1 MGLAMKGE
9 FLSAKPIESEFREKK
24 GELGTHAS
32 REIRLYLICLGKSKR
47 WIPMKWQRIRLFLK
61 LIFHFSERCKI
72 AVTRRHD
79 QSDLIGEAMF

>member
-32 REIRLYLICLGKSKR
+32 REIHL
-47 WIPMKWQRIRLFLK
+47 
-61 LIFHFSERCKI
+61 
-72 AVTRRHD
+72 
-79 QSDLIGEAMF
+79 